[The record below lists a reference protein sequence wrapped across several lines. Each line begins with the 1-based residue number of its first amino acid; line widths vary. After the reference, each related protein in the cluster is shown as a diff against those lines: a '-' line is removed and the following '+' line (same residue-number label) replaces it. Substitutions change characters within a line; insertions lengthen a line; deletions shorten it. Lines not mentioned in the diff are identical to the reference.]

1 MKEIVYTP
9 GVWDLLH
16 MGHLN
21 VIKRA
26 KLCGDHLIVG
36 VCSDLTT
43 EKTKGSLPTINQQ
56 SRAELLSALKYVDEV
71 YIYDNPDQITP
82 LSTLNVNV
90 FVVGEE
96 FGNQGVPEHSEAL
109 EYCSENDIKVTKI
122 KRYKGI
128 STTLIKNKVK

>member
-1 MKEIVYTP
+1 MKSVAYTP

-21 VIKRA
+21 IIKRA

-36 VCSDLTT
+36 VCSDRVTK
-43 EKTKGSLPTINQQ
+43 ETKGEYPTI
-56 SRAELLSALKYVDEV
+56 SERFRSELLSAIRYVDEV
-71 YIYDNPDQITP
+71 CIYDNPDQIQQ

-96 FGNQGVPEHSEAL
+96 FGAQGVPEHEKAL
-109 EYCSENDIKVTKI
+109 EYCEKNNIKLERI
-122 KRYKGI
+122 IRYKGI
-128 STTLIKNKVK
+128 STSIIRDKVK